1 MQYYVYLLRIAVDRA
16 PYEPHLPAH
25 LRYLDALDAAGTLV
39 LSGPFGDR
47 SGGMVMI
54 RTETAEAARAVA
66 EGDPLVAEGVDTYEL
81 KEWRL
86 TGGRLDRLRVG

>member
-1 MQYYVYLLRIAVDRA
+1 MHYYVYLLRIVVDRA
-16 PYEPHLPAH
+16 TYEPHLPAH
-25 LRYLDALDAAGTLV
+25 LAYLDALDAAGTLV

-54 RTETAEAARAVA
+54 RAETAEAARTVA
-66 EGDPLVAEGVDTYEL
+66 ERDPLVVEGVDSFEL

-86 TGGRLDRLRVG
+86 TGGHLERLRIG